1 MEDTENR
8 VVSVGEVINPN
19 AVVTDLDAANKQE
32 VFEKLSQLLYQDGSI
47 TSKENFIADVVSRER
62 EGKTGIGC
70 GVAIPH
76 GKSDAVKHTCIA
88 VAKLKVP
95 IEWESVDG
103 EPVQIIVLFAVNG
116 RDKNS
121 YFVKLMSQVARMLAK
136 ESFCSQLLASTS
148 KKELLSLFQNDKT

>member
-1 MEDTENR
+1 MENSENR

-19 AVVTDLDAANKQE
+19 AVVTDLEAAGKQE
-32 VFEKLSQLLYQDGSI
+32 VFDKLSQLLYQDGSI
-47 TSKENFIADVVSRER
+47 TSKEDFIADVVSRER
-62 EGKTGIGC
+62 EGKTGIGG

-76 GKSDAVKHTCIA
+76 GKSDAVKRTCIA
-88 VAKLKVP
+88 VAKLKTP
-95 IEWESVDG
+95 IVWESVDG

-136 ESFCSQLLASTS
+136 RSFCGQLLGCTT
-148 KKELLSLFQNDKT
+148 KEELLSLFSK